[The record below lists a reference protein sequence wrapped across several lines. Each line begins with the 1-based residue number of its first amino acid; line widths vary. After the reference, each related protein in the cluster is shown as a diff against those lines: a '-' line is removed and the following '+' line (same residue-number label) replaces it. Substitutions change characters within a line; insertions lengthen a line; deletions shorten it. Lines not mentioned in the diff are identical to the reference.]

1 MVQFD
6 FNSLLKTMD
15 KAGIMAMV
23 EKEVDKVIAAA
34 KAKEI
39 EQERY
44 KIAKANVACDNYS
57 VDDLIILDARLNRMA
72 DTKIEE
78 AKTIPADTI
87 KAGKMPKKYP
97 PIESIEEPI
106 MKAEI
111 MTPKEFEELL
121 LNASLRDI
129 KKRKKSSEKTTYDE
143 YFKDSFF

>member
-23 EKEVDKVIAAA
+23 EKEVDKVIAAKA
-34 KAKEI
+34 AKEV

-57 VDDLIILDARLNRMA
+57 VDDLIILDARLSRMA

-78 AKTIPADTI
+78 AKTIPADFI
-87 KAGKMPKKYP
+87 EAGKKPKYP
-97 PIESIEEPI
+97 IETKPL
-106 MKAEI
+106 I
-111 MTPKEFEELL
+111 MTPEEFADF
-121 LNASLRDI
+121 LNASLGDI
-129 KKRKKSSEKTTYDE
+129 KRKKSSEKTTYDE

>member
-23 EKEVDKVIAAA
+23 EKEVDKVIAAKA
-34 KAKEI
+34 AKEV

-44 KIAKANVACDNYS
+44 KIAKANVASDNYS
-57 VDDLIILDARLNRMA
+57 VDDLIILDARLNRKA

-97 PIESIEEPI
+97 QIESNPL
-106 MKAEI
+106 I
-111 MTPKEFEELL
+111 MTPEEFVKFLD
-121 LNASLRDI
+121 ASLGDI

>member
-1 MVQFD
+1 MIQFD
-6 FNSLLKTMD
+6 FNALLKTMD

-23 EKEVDKVIAAA
+23 EKEVDKVIAAQ
-34 KAKEI
+34 KAKEV

-57 VDDLIILDARLNRMA
+57 VDDLIILDARLNRKA

-87 KAGKMPKKYP
+87 KAGKMPKH
-97 PIESIEEPI
+97 PIETKPV
-106 MKAEI
+106 I
-111 MTPKEFEELL
+111 MTPEEFVKFFE
-121 LNASLRDI
+121 ASLGDI
-129 KKRKKSSEKTTYDE
+129 KRKKSSEKTTYDE

>member
-23 EKEVDKVIAAA
+23 EKEVDKVIAAKA
-34 KAKEI
+34 AKEV

-72 DTKIEE
+72 DTKVEE
-78 AKTIPADTI
+78 AKSIPTDFI
-87 KAGKMPKKYP
+87 EAGKMPKYP
-97 PIESIEEPI
+97 IKTKPL
-106 MKAEI
+106 I
-111 MTPKEFEELL
+111 MTPEEFAEF
-121 LNASLRDI
+121 LNASLEDI
-129 KKRKKSSEKTTYDE
+129 KKSKKSSEKKTVDD

>member
-1 MVQFD
+1 MIQFD

-23 EKEVDKVIAAA
+23 EKEVDKVIAAKA
-34 KAKEI
+34 AKEV

-72 DTKIEE
+72 DTKVEE
-78 AKTIPADTI
+78 AKSIPADFI
-87 KAGKMPKKYP
+87 KPGKKPKY
-97 PIESIEEPI
+97 PIESKPL
-106 MKAEI
+106 I
-111 MTPKEFEELL
+111 MTPEEFAKFLE
-121 LNASLRDI
+121 ASLGDI
-129 KKRKKSSEKTTYDE
+129 KRKKSSEKTTYDE

>member
-1 MVQFD
+1 MIQFD

-23 EKEVDKVIAAA
+23 EKEVDKVIAAKA
-34 KAKEI
+34 AKEV

-57 VDDLIILDARLNRMA
+57 VDDLIILDARLNRKA

-78 AKTIPADTI
+78 AKSIRADFI
-87 KAGKMPKKYP
+87 EAGKKPKY
-97 PIESIEEPI
+97 PIESKPFV
-106 MKAEI
+106 
-111 MTPKEFEELL
+111 MTPKEFEEF
-121 LNASLRDI
+121 LNASLEDI
-129 KKRKKSSEKTTYDE
+129 KSKKSSEKTTYDE

>member
-57 VDDLIILDARLNRMA
+57 VDDLIILDARLNRKA

-97 PIESIEEPI
+97 PIESKPV
-106 MKAEI
+106 I
-111 MTPKEFEELL
+111 MTPKGFVDF
-121 LNASLRDI
+121 LNASLEDI
-129 KKRKKSSEKTTYDE
+129 KKSKKSSEKTTYDE

>member
-23 EKEVDKVIAAA
+23 EKEVDKVIAAQT
-34 KAKEI
+34 AKEV

-44 KIAKANVACDNYS
+44 KMAKANVASDNYS
-57 VDDLIILDARLNRMA
+57 IDDLIILDARLSRMA

-78 AKTIPADTI
+78 AKSIPADFI
-87 KAGKMPKKYP
+87 EAGKMPKKYP
-97 PIESIEEPI
+97 IETKPL
-106 MKAEI
+106 I
-111 MTPKEFEELL
+111 MTPEEFAKFLD
-121 LNASLRDI
+121 ASLGDI
-129 KKRKKSSEKTTYDE
+129 KRKKSSEKTTYDE

>member
-1 MVQFD
+1 MIQFD

-15 KAGIMAMV
+15 KAGVMAMV
-23 EKEVDKVIAAA
+23 EKEVDKVIAAKA
-34 KAKEI
+34 AKEI
-39 EQERY
+39 ELEQERY
-44 KIAKANVACDNYS
+44 KMAKANVACDNYS
-57 VDDLIILDARLNRMA
+57 IDDLIILDARLNRKT

-97 PIESIEEPI
+97 PIESNPL
-106 MKAEI
+106 I
-111 MTPKEFEELL
+111 MTPEEFVKFLD
-121 LNASLRDI
+121 ASLGDI